1 MFPDPDLSHL
11 LPFLIL
17 LGGFILGIRYIAGL
31 IRITEENPRRREAAM
46 LNLLVVAVLALAVFL
61 ILINCTYMKICKF

>member
-1 MFPDPDLSHL
+1 MLPDPDLSHL

-31 IRITEENPRRREAAM
+31 IRITEENPRRREALM
-46 LNLLVVAVLALAVFL
+46 LKLLLLAVLALAVFL
-61 ILINCTYMKICKF
+61 ILIDRAYLGICKF

>member
-17 LGGFILGIRYIAGL
+17 LGGFILGIRYFAGL
-31 IRITEENPRRREAAM
+31 IRITEENPRRREALM
-46 LNLLVVAVLALAVFL
+46 LKLLVVAVCALAAFL
-61 ILINCTYMKICKF
+61 ILIDCTYMEICKF